1 MAEGSIH
8 KICTCRD
15 PDGKKLGPRC
25 PQLRRAGGAWNS
37 HHGKWG
43 YQLELPRRIDG
54 SRRSPLRRHTF
65 DSRDD
70 AAKDRSQAIAL
81 LALAGDDTAL
91 ATEIADL
98 LQQVKAGAPMPD
110 RDTIAKR
117 VNAGLP
123 ASVDM
128 TVGTYLRQWLES
140 RRNIEPSTKRHYGC
154 HIRVHL
160 IPHLGDIPLVKLRVE
175 HISAMFTAIT
185 DRNAAIEIA
194 RHNEDPQ
201 IRATVRG
208 IRTTS
213 PATMQRIRATL
224 RKALNDAMARTNNR
238 LIDFN
243 PAKHV
248 ELPSAKQPK
257 PRVWTD
263 KAVARWRETGE
274 KPSPVM
280 VWTPDQAG
288 VFLDYAQ
295 DHDIAL
301 YPVFVGIMHRGMRR
315 GEALGLR
322 DTTVDLDGAL
332 VTVDLQ
338 RTTVGYEA
346 VDKKVKSESGNC
358 TFALDSFTAA
368 AWRAYLARRARWQL
382 VSGSKWPDTG
392 WFFVQPNGDKWHPD
406 TVSKRFDSLVRDAG
420 LPPVRLHD
428 LRHCAATYLKA
439 SGADLTDVKELL
451 GHSTITITSNT
462 YTSVIVELEVERDK
476 AEAAAALVPRRLRP
490 RAA

>member
-1 MAEGSIH
+1 MAQGSIL

-15 PDGKKLGPRC
+15 QDGKKLGKRC
-25 PQLRRAGGAWNS
+25 PQLRRTGGAWNA

-43 YQLELPRRIDG
+43 YQLELPRKVDG
-54 SRRSPLRRHTF
+54 SRRSLRRYTF
-65 DSRDD
+65 DSKDD
-70 AAKDRSQAIAL
+70 AAKDRDQALTL

-98 LQQVKAGAPMPD
+98 LQHVKAGAPMPD

-117 VNAGLP
+117 VSAGLP

-128 TVGTYLRQWLES
+128 TVGEYLRQWLES
-140 RRNIEPSTKRHYGC
+140 RRTIEPSTIRNYGC

-160 IPHLGDIPLVKLRVE
+160 IPHLGAIPLVKLRVE
-175 HISAMFTAIT
+175 HIAAMFTAIT
-185 DRNAAIEIA
+185 DRNTAIEVA
-194 RHNEDPQ
+194 RQSEDPQ

-208 IRTTS
+208 IRTTG
-213 PATMQRIRATL
+213 PASMQRIRSTL
-224 RKALNDAMARTNNR
+224 RKALNDAMARSNNR

-263 KAVARWRETGE
+263 KAVARWRETG
-274 KPSPVM
+274 KRPSPVM
-280 VWTPDQAG
+280 VWTPQQAG
-288 VFLDYAQ
+288 AFLDYAQ

-322 DTTVDLDGAL
+322 DTTVDLHNAL

-338 RTTVGYEA
+338 RTTVGYDA
-346 VDKKVKSESGNC
+346 VDKKVKSESGNR

-368 AWRAYLARRARWQL
+368 AWRAYLTRRAHWQQ
-382 VSGSKWPDTG
+382 VNGSTWPNTG
-392 WFFVQPNGDKWHPD
+392 WFFVQPNGEKWHPD
-406 TVSKRFDSLVRDAG
+406 TVSKRFDSLVRRAG

-462 YTSVIVELEVERDK
+462 YTSVIVELQVERDK
-476 AEAAAALVPRRLRP
+476 AEAAAALVPRRRRP
-490 RAA
+490 RDA

>member
-1 MAEGSIH
+1 MAQGSIH

-15 PDGKKLGPRC
+15 PDGKKLGKSC
-25 PQLRRAGGAWNS
+25 PQLRRPGGTWNS

-43 YQLELPRRIDG
+43 YQLELPRRAGG
-54 SRRSPLRRHTF
+54 SRRSPLRRYTF
-65 DSRDD
+65 DSKDD
-70 AAKDRSQAIAL
+70 ATADRDQAIAL

-117 VNAGLP
+117 VNTGLP

-128 TVGTYLRQWLES
+128 TVAEYLRQWLES
-140 RRNIEPSTKRHYGC
+140 RRTIEPSTKRHYAS

-160 IPHLGDIPLVKLRVE
+160 IPHLGAIPLVKLRVE
-175 HISAMFTAIT
+175 HISAMFTAII
-185 DRNAAIEIA
+185 DRNTAIEIT
-194 RHNEDPQ
+194 RQSESPQ

-208 IRTTS
+208 SRTTG
-213 PATMQRIRATL
+213 PASMQRIRATL
-224 RKALNDAMARTNNR
+224 RKALNDAMARSNNR

-248 ELPSAKQPK
+248 ELPAAKQPK

-263 KAVARWRETGE
+263 KAIARWHETGQ

-280 VWTPDQAG
+280 VWTPQQAG
-288 VFLDYAQ
+288 DFLDYAQ

-301 YPVFVGIMHRGMRR
+301 YPVLIGITHRGMRR

-322 DTTVDLDGAL
+322 DTTVDLDNAL

-338 RTTVGYEA
+338 RTTDGYDA
-346 VDKKVKSESGNC
+346 VDKKVKSESGNR

-368 AWRAYLARRARWQL
+368 AWKAYLARRARWQL
-382 VSGSKWPDTG
+382 ACGTKWPNTG
-392 WFFVQPNGDKWHPD
+392 WFFVQPNGEKWHPD

-462 YTSVIVELEVERDK
+462 YTSVIVELQVERDK
-476 AEAAAALVPRRLRP
+476 AEAAAALVPRRPRP
-490 RAA
+490 RSA

>member
-8 KICTCRD
+8 KTCTCRD
-15 PDGKKLGPRC
+15 ADGKKLGKRC
-25 PQLRRAGGAWNS
+25 PHLRRAGGAWSS

-43 YQLELPRRIDG
+43 YQLELPRRVDG
-54 SRRSPLRRHTF
+54 SRRSPLRRYTF

-70 AAKDRSQAIAL
+70 AVKDRGQAIAL
-81 LALAGDDTAL
+81 LTLAGDDTAL

-98 LQQVKAGAPMPD
+98 LKKVKAGDPMPD

-117 VNAGLP
+117 VNTGLP

-128 TVGTYLRQWLES
+128 TLGEYLRQWLES
-140 RRNIEPSTKRHYGC
+140 RRTIEPSTKRIYAS
-154 HIRVHL
+154 HIQNHL
-160 IPHLGDIPLVKLRVE
+160 IPHLGTVPLVKLRVE

-185 DRNAAIEIA
+185 DNNTAIEIA
-194 RHNEDPQ
+194 RQSGDPQ

-208 IRTTS
+208 ARTTGPS
-213 PATMQRIRATL
+213 TMQRIRATL
-224 RKALNDAMARTNNR
+224 RKALNDAMARSNNR

-263 KAVARWRETGE
+263 RAVTQWRETGT

-280 VWTPDQAG
+280 VWTPQQAG
-288 VFLDYAQ
+288 AFLDYAQ

-322 DTTVDLDGAL
+322 DSTVDLDAAL

-346 VDKKVKSESGNC
+346 VDKKVKSEAGNR

-382 VSGSKWPDTG
+382 ASGGSWPDTG
-392 WFFVQPNGDKWHPD
+392 WFFVQPDGEKWHPD

-451 GHSTITITSNT
+451 GHSTITITSNI
-462 YTSVIVELEVERDK
+462 YTSVIVELQVERDK
-476 AEAAAALVPRRLRP
+476 AEAAAALVPRRR
-490 RAA
+490 RTQAA